1 MTSSDSVNEIVKSPT
16 SGSSRDFPAKA
27 SAYSLDAPIGY
38 GAFATVYKASVKEG
52 LHAGQHVAIKVID
65 LEVLEGTTFDDIR
78 RELQIMRTCVH
89 PNILSYFVA
98 FPSGTKMWLVMPL
111 VAGGSCQNVIKEIR
125 KLHGSSIRS
134 EGAIAYILRETA
146 TALNYLHHSQQIHRD
161 LKAGNILLDLDAHVF
176 LSDFGVS
183 ASMRDSKVRQTF
195 VGTPCWMAPEVLEQK
210 KGYDYRADIWSLG
223 ISAIELAN
231 GAAPYHNYHP
241 LKVMKNIIEQPPPV
255 LSKTAGWS
263 SDFVKLVADCLHK
276 DPNERPNIDVL
287 LERHKAFFDKAD
299 RDEVVRILNQL
310 PPVEQ
315 REPTKP
321 PGYQSPRATAAKPA
335 SVSGDWNFNTG
346 DDDDDKNDF
355 AGIGESES

>member
-1 MTSSDSVNEIVKSPT
+1 MTSSNSIHENLKSQTPNVPQ
-16 SGSSRDFPAKA
+16 DFPTKA

-38 GAFATVYKASVKEG
+38 GAFATVYKAHVMEAPRK
-52 LHAGQHVAIKVID
+52 GQNVAIKVID

-78 RELQIMRTCVH
+78 RELQIMRMCVH
-89 PNILSYFVA
+89 PNVLTYYVA
-98 FPSGTKMWLVMPL
+98 FPADTMMWLVMPL

-125 KLHGSSIRS
+125 RLHGTSIRS

-146 TALNYLHHSQQIHRD
+146 SALNYLHHSQQIHRD
-161 LKAGNILLDLDAHVF
+161 LKAGNILLDLDGHVY

-210 KGYDYRADIWSLG
+210 KGYDYKADIWSLG
-223 ISAIELAN
+223 ISALELAN

-255 LSKTAGWS
+255 LSKSAGWS
-263 SDFVKLVADCLHK
+263 NDFVKFVADCLQK
-276 DPNERPNIDVL
+276 DPTERPPIDVL
-287 LERHKAFFDKAD
+287 LAKHKSFFDKAN
-299 RDEVVRILNQL
+299 RDEVVKILSQL

-321 PGYQSPRATAAKPA
+321 PGYQSPRAEASKPQGL
-335 SVSGDWNFNTG
+335 SGEWNFNT
-346 DDDDDKNDF
+346 DEKDENADF

>member
-1 MTSSDSVNEIVKSPT
+1 MTSSNSITENVKAHGPNIAQ
-16 SGSSRDFPAKA
+16 DFPTKA

-38 GAFATVYKASVKEG
+38 GAFATVYKAQVKEG
-52 LHAGQHVAIKVID
+52 PRKGQNVAIKVID

-78 RELQIMRTCVH
+78 RELQIMRMCVH
-89 PNILSYFVA
+89 PNVLTYFVA
-98 FPSGTKMWLVMPL
+98 FPAETRMWLVMPL

-125 KLHGSSIRS
+125 KVHGTSIRS

-146 TALNYLHHSQQIHRD
+146 SALNYLHHSQQIHRD
-161 LKAGNILLDLDAHVF
+161 LKAGNILLDLDAHVY

-210 KGYDYRADIWSLG
+210 KGYDYKADIWSLG
-223 ISAIELAN
+223 ISALELAN

-255 LSKTAGWS
+255 LSKSAGWS
-263 SDFVKLVADCLHK
+263 NDFVKLVADCLQK
-276 DPNERPNIDVL
+276 DPNDRPSIDVL
-287 LERHKAFFDKAD
+287 MTKHKAFFDKAD
-299 RDEVVRILNQL
+299 RDEVVRILSQL

-321 PGYQSPRATAAKPA
+321 PGYQSPRATNSAAKQEG
-335 SVSGDWNFNTG
+335 VSDEWNFNTDENG
-346 DDDDDKNDF
+346 DDF